1 MLPPLRKIL
10 PTHLS
15 TATNEALYGSADHTE
30 LPKPT
35 RQPRATRRQELKRE
49 EASLLREKD
58 IIERRLN
65 EITAELA
72 ALPA

>member
-1 MLPPLRKIL
+1 MLPSLRKIL

-15 TATNEALYGSADHTE
+15 TATAEALFGSADRTE
-30 LPKPT
+30 LPKSI
-35 RQPRATRRQELKRE
+35 RQLRATRRQELERE

-58 IIERRLN
+58 IIDWRLAQLT
-65 EITAELA
+65 EELA